1 VGSVPCGDQNLR
13 VKKKRSETQPDTLI
27 AKTVRTLL
35 DFTTKTLSQLA
46 GVLTDLSKYVPN
58 LVQSALCQRHQE
70 GKRMIT
76 YIIVSIISGVLF
88 GGLDGLINVNPL
100 AQSLYEVY
108 KPVAKTSINALAGIT
123 IDLIYGFVMAGVFLL
138 LYQSLPGEVGLV
150 KGVCFAIIIWF
161 FRVVMYVASQ
171 WVMFNVP
178 VNALLYTLVT
188 GLGEMLI
195 LGILYGLTLKPPV

>member
-1 VGSVPCGDQNLR
+1 
-13 VKKKRSETQPDTLI
+13 
-27 AKTVRTLL
+27 
-35 DFTTKTLSQLA
+35 
-46 GVLTDLSKYVPN
+46 
-58 LVQSALCQRHQE
+58 
-70 GKRMIT
+70 MIT

-88 GGLDGLINVNPL
+88 GVLDGLINVNPV

-108 KPVAKTSINALAGIT
+108 KPIAKTSINALAGIT